1 MKIGIYGGTFN
12 PPHLGHLTSARFALE
27 ELKLDKLL
35 FVPAALPPH
44 KTLPGESA
52 SPQERWEMIYLAAD
66 SLLLPGRVEA
76 CDLEMHRTGKS
87 YTSDTLAQL
96 REQYPEDELWLLM
109 GSDMF
114 LTLPSWHEPERILSL
129 AGAAAFARTQS
140 DEGARLDAQVR
151 YLRETYGAKVQVIP
165 LPRITE
171 VSSTALRDLLAA
183 GDASAAEYLPPAV
196 YGYILMHGLYGT
208 HADRKHLP
216 DRELRACSYSMIRA
230 KRIAHVQG
238 TEQEAERLAIRWG
251 ADPVKARRA
260 GILHDCTKYL
270 SLEEQLALCDQYGI
284 ELDEL
289 ERIAVKLLH
298 SKTGAAI
305 ARDVFGVD
313 DDIFWAIFWH
323 TTGKADMKLL
333 EKILY
338 IADYMEPTRDF
349 PGVERLRE
357 LAYRD
362 LDAALLLGFEMSVQE
377 MADRGLQVH
386 HNTLEAR
393 DFLRAQGVRL
403 PEER

>member
-1 MKIGIYGGTFN
+1 MCGKYDII
-12 PPHLGHLTSARFALE
+12 
-27 ELKLDKLL
+27 LD
-35 FVPAALPPH
+35 H
-44 KTLPGESA
+44 ME
-52 SPQERWEMIYLAAD
+52 
-66 SLLLPGRVEA
+66 
-76 CDLEMHRTGKS
+76 
-87 YTSDTLAQL
+87 
-96 REQYPEDELWLLM
+96 
-109 GSDMF
+109 
-114 LTLPSWHEPERILSL
+114 
-129 AGAAAFARTQS
+129 
-140 DEGARLDAQVR
+140 
-151 YLRETYGAKVQVIP
+151 RET
-165 LPRITE
+165 
-171 VSSTALRDLLAA
+171 
-183 GDASAAEYLPPAV
+183 
-196 YGYILMHGLYGT
+196 
-208 HADRKHLP
+208 
-216 DRELRACSYSMIRA
+216 
-230 KRIAHVQG
+230 
-238 TEQEAERLAIRWG
+238 
-251 ADPVKARRA
+251 
-260 GILHDCTKYL
+260 
-270 SLEEQLALCDQYGI
+270 
-284 ELDEL
+284 
-289 ERIAVKLLH
+289 VKLLH